1 MNREIQGLDT
11 DLYTYDE
18 IIDLVKEYMT
28 MI

>member
-11 DLYTYDE
+11 DLYTHDE

-28 MI
+28 VI